1 MWNNLSESLTN
12 QLKISEFADSLKKN
26 LKNAQK
32 VIETSYEE
40 AVRQN
45 RFERNSWRFGD
56 FSKKTVCEKRIFFNV
71 N

>member
-45 RFERNSWRFGD
+45 RFKRNSI
-56 FSKKTVCEKRIFFNV
+56 RI
-71 N
+71 